1 MAFIKLRR
9 TNKTNCLINCDQI
22 MAVTTDAVGVTKVLL
37 PDAVIEVTESATY
50 IENLIQQNYQVAS
63 SLEAQ

>member
-1 MAFIKLRR
+1 
-9 TNKTNCLINCDQI
+9 
-22 MAVTTDAVGVTKVLL
+22 MAVTNNEGVTKVLL
-37 PDAVIEVTESATY
+37 PDAVIEVTESVTY